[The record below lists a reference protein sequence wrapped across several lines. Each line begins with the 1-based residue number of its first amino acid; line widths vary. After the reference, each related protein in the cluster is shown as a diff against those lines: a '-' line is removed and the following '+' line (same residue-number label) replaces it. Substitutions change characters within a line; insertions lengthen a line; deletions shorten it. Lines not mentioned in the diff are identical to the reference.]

1 VRIVVNAEGSSG
13 MAGPRH
19 PVGSREDRRTEPG
32 MILWIAVAVLVA
44 AILGALVYKR
54 MTGSRPDVARQR
66 SEPEVE
72 RRDPDS
78 PADGPG

>member
-1 VRIVVNAEGSSG
+1 
-13 MAGPRH
+13 
-19 PVGSREDRRTEPG
+19 